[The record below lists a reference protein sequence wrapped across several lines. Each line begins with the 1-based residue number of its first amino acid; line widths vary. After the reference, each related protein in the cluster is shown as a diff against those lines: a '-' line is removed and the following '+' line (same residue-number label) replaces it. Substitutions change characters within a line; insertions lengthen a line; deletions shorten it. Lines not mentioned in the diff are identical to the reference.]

1 VKRIISDVD
10 VYDLVLGS
18 WSTHQEPLPVETAA
32 GVIDDKIHYVGGEAG
47 RLDAFTDMQIF
58 NPSENT
64 WVKGPSLNRARLVPT
79 AVYSIESCG

>member
-1 VKRIISDVD
+1 
-10 VYDLVLGS
+10 
-18 WSTHQEPLPVETAA
+18 
-32 GVIDDKIHYVGGEAG
+32 DKIHYVGGEAG